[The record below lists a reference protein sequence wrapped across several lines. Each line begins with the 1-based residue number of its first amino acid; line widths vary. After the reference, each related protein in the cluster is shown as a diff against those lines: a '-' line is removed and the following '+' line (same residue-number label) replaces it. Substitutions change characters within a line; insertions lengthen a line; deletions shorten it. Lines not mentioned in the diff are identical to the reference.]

1 MTTNYHH
8 GDLKNALIRAGIEIL
23 SKEGMQALSLR
34 NVAKKAGVSHAA
46 PYAHFAD
53 KQALIAAIAAEGYK
67 KLYQQLVTAQN
78 STNDPLARLLAVAHA
93 YIQFAIDEAD
103 HFKITFSG
111 VVEVEQNYPEYV
123 EQSKQCFGLVV
134 AVVADC
140 QAEGTLLQ
148 GDTQLIAVSIWAS
161 IHGFVLLLQGNQL
174 PSTLLEQYSIQE
186 LFGFHLKQFL
196 STESHIPSNNVIQP

>member
-23 SKEGMQALSLR
+23 SKEGLQALSLR

-67 KLYQQLVTAQN
+67 KLYQQLVMAQN
-78 STNDPLARLLAVAHA
+78 SKNDAFDRLLAVARA
-93 YIQFAIDEAD
+93 YIQFAIDEPD

-111 VVEVEQNYPEYV
+111 IVEVEQNYPEYV
-123 EQSKQCFGLVV
+123 DQSKQCFALLV
-134 AVVADC
+134 AVVAEC
-140 QAEGTLLQ
+140 QAESILKSDNIQFTA
-148 GDTQLIAVSIWAS
+148 ISIWATL
-161 IHGFVLLLQGNQL
+161 HGFVQLYLGKQLPGMLLQQD
-174 PSTLLEQYSIQE
+174 SIQE
-186 LFGFHLKQFL
+186 IFSQHLEQLLFH
-196 STESHIPSNNVIQP
+196 ESRHS